1 MRWFA
6 RFLLKQV
13 AAGSWVSQIRR
24 SVGRR
29 GEALPSDSRVDLGA
43 ISRFAEYC
51 ENQVGL
57 GKVVIFDGWVEIRSS
72 NGVIL
77 VNRSE

>member
-6 RFLLKQV
+6 RFSLKQV
-13 AAGSWVSQIRR
+13 ATGSWVSQIRR

-29 GEALPSDSRVDLGA
+29 IEDLPSGSRVDLGA
-43 ISRFAEYC
+43 ISIFAAYC

-57 GKVVIFDGWVEIRSS
+57 GKVVIFEHDGWVKIRSS
-72 NGVIL
+72 NGMIL
-77 VNRSE
+77 VN

>member
-13 AAGSWVSQIRR
+13 AAGSWVSQIRH

-29 GEALPSDSRVDLGA
+29 GEALPSGSRVDLGA

-57 GKVVIFDGWVEIRSS
+57 GEVMTFSMVIRW
-72 NGVIL
+72 L
-77 VNRSE
+77 VRNSLI

>member
-13 AAGSWVSQIRR
+13 AAGSWVSRIRR

-29 GEALPSDSRVDLGA
+29 GEDLPSGSRVDLGA

-57 GKVVIFDGWVEIRSS
+57 AGRLTLSMVGSKFTHLISESIVV
-72 NGVIL
+72 N
-77 VNRSE
+77 

>member
-29 GEALPSDSRVDLGA
+29 GAAFKYYKFTVGLAGSRRDLK
-43 ISRFAEYC
+43 ICCEFC
-51 ENQVGL
+51 ENQVGQ
-57 GKVVIFDGWVEIRSS
+57 GEVGIFMVASKFTH
-72 NGVIL
+72 L
-77 VNRSE
+77 SE